1 MPPASL
7 PAPHS
12 SPATPPHTPAPR
24 VLITAAASGIGL
36 QTALDFVQDGA
47 RVFICDAD
55 DTALQRTL
63 ARHPELAGM
72 LCDVSSET
80 QVGALF
86 AQALHHLGGLDVLV
100 NCAGI
105 AGPTAPVAELAFS
118 DWRQCLAVNLD
129 GTFLCCREAAR
140 VMGALGAGAIVNL
153 SSTAGLYGFARRAP
167 YASAKWALRG
177 LTKTLAQELGPQGV
191 RVNCVCPG
199 SVEGERMDRVIAAEA
214 AKTGRSEAE
223 VRRLYTDTASLRC
236 FVSAQDISHTI
247 RFLASAQGARI
258 SGQEIVVDGHTETL

>member
-1 MPPASL
+1 
-7 PAPHS
+7 
-12 SPATPPHTPAPR
+12 
-24 VLITAAASGIGL
+24 
-36 QTALDFVQDGA
+36 
-47 RVFICDAD
+47 
-55 DTALQRTL
+55 
-63 ARHPELAGM
+63 M
-72 LCDVSSET
+72 LCDVSDEA
-80 QVGALF
+80 QVAALF
-86 AQALHHLGGLDVLV
+86 RQCLQSLGGLDVLV

-105 AGPTAPVAELAFS
+105 AGPTAAVADMAFA

-140 VMGALGAGAIVNL
+140 LMGAQGAGAIVNL
-153 SSTAGLYGFARRAP
+153 SSTAGLYGFPRRAP

-214 AKTGRSEAE
+214 AKTGQTQEE
-223 VRRLYTDTASLRC
+223 VRTLFTQAASLRS
-236 FVSAQDISHTI
+236 FVSAQDISNTI

-258 SGQEIVVDGHTETL
+258 SGQEIVVDGNTETL

>member
-1 MPPASL
+1 
-7 PAPHS
+7 
-12 SPATPPHTPAPR
+12 

-55 DTALQRTL
+55 AGALQRTL
-63 ARHPELAGM
+63 AQHGALAGC
-72 LCDVSSET
+72 LCDVADEE
-80 QVGALF
+80 QVAALF
-86 AQALHHLGGLDVLV
+86 DQALQHLGGLDVLV

-105 AGPTAPVAELAFS
+105 AGPTAPVAEITLA
-118 DWRQCLAVNLD
+118 DWRRCLAVNLD
-129 GTFLCCREAAR
+129 GTFLCCRAAA
-140 VMGALGAGAIVNL
+140 GILGAQGSGAIVNL
-153 SSTAGLYGFARRAP
+153 SSTGGLYGFPRRAP

-177 LTKTLAQELGPQGV
+177 FSKTLAQELGPLGV

-214 AKTGRSEAE
+214 LQTGQTAQQ
-223 VRRLYTDTASLRC
+223 VRELFTQTASLRS
-236 FVSAQDISHTI
+236 FVSAQDISNAI

-258 SGQEIVVDGHTETL
+258 SGQELVVDGNTETL

>member
-1 MPPASL
+1 MSTTQAQGP
-7 PAPHS
+7 
-12 SPATPPHTPAPR
+12 SPQR

-55 DTALQRTL
+55 ALALQRTL
-63 ARHPELAGM
+63 AAHGSLAGM
-72 LCDVSSET
+72 VCDVSQEA
-80 QVGALF
+80 QVAALF
-86 AQALHHLGGLDVLV
+86 RQGLQHLGGLDVLV

-105 AGPTAPVAELAFS
+105 AGPTATVAEMAFA
-118 DWRQCLAVNLD
+118 DWRQCLSVNLD
-129 GTFLCCREAAR
+129 GTFLCCRAAAQ
-140 VMGALGAGAIVNL
+140 VMGPQGSGAIVNL
-153 SSTAGLYGFARRAP
+153 SSTAGLYGFPRRAP

-177 LTKTLAQELGPQGV
+177 LTKTLAQELGPRGV

-214 AKTGRSEAE
+214 AKTGQTEEA
-223 VRRLYTDTASLRC
+223 VRTLFTQTASLRT
-236 FVSAQDISHTI
+236 FVSAQDISNTI

-258 SGQEIVVDGHTETL
+258 SGQEIVVDGNTETL

>member
-1 MPPASL
+1 MPLS
-7 PAPHS
+7 PAPNS
-12 SPATPPHTPAPR
+12 APGAQR

-36 QTALDFVQDGA
+36 QTALDFLHDGA
-47 RVFICDAD
+47 RVFVCDAD
-55 DTALQRTL
+55 ALAMQRTL
-63 ARHPELAGM
+63 TAHAGLSGM
-72 LCDVSSET
+72 LCDVSDET
-80 QVGALF
+80 QVAALF
-86 AQALHHLGGLDVLV
+86 RQAVQALGGLDVLV

-105 AGPTAPVAELAFS
+105 AGPTAPVAHMQFA

-140 VMGALGAGAIVNL
+140 ILGAQGAGAIINL
-153 SSTAGLYGFARRAP
+153 SSTAGLYGFPRRAP

-214 AKTGRSEAE
+214 EQTGRSPQA
-223 VRRLYTDTASLRC
+223 VREYFTQSTSLRT
-236 FVSAQDISHTI
+236 FVSAQDISNAI
-247 RFLASAQGARI
+247 RFLASSQGARI
-258 SGQEIVVDGHTETL
+258 SGQEMVVDGHTETL

>member
-1 MPPASL
+1 MPHTAA
-7 PAPHS
+7 PAPAHS
-12 SPATPPHTPAPR
+12 PR

-36 QTALDFVQDGA
+36 QTALDWLQDGA

-55 DTALQRTL
+55 AEALQRTL
-63 ARHPELAGM
+63 AQHPRLAGM
-72 LCDVSSET
+72 RCDVSQEA
-80 QVGALF
+80 QVQSLF
-86 AQALHHLGGLDVLV
+86 ARALEVLGGLDVLV

-105 AGPTAPVAELAFS
+105 AGPTADVADTALA

-140 VMGALGAGAIVNL
+140 ILGAQGAGAIVNL

-167 YASAKWALRG
+167 YASAKWAIRG
-177 LTKTLAQELGPQGV
+177 LTKTLAQELGPRGV

-214 AKTGRSEAE
+214 AKTGRSPQQVRTLFTEA
-223 VRRLYTDTASLRC
+223 ASLRC
-236 FVSAQDISHTI
+236 FVSAQDVSAAI
-247 RFLASAQGARI
+247 RFLASDQGARI
-258 SGQEIVVDGHTETL
+258 SGQELVVDGNTETL